1 MKAQRKRYN
10 VVIHGRVQD
19 IGLRNLI
26 AQMANFLG
34 LRGYV
39 FNDVDGSV
47 RIIVEGTKN
56 TLDSFLDDIRIKTGR
71 IGAEIESLDRREVSL
86 DIDLP
91 PRFVK
96 IPTTELEEIG
106 RKLDIGIG
114 KLSSIDGKLDKLN
127 ILVDGQNEMRVD
139 QKKGLD
145 TQEKMLKVLEKIA
158 SKI

>member
-1 MKAQRKRYN
+1 M
-10 VVIHGRVQD
+10 
-19 IGLRNLI
+19 
-26 AQMANFLG
+26 
-34 LRGYV
+34 
-39 FNDVDGSV
+39 

-71 IGAEIESLDRREVSL
+71 IGGEVESLDKREVSL
-86 DIDLP
+86 DIDFP
-91 PRFVK
+91 PRSVK
-96 IPTTELEEIG
+96 IPTTELEEVG